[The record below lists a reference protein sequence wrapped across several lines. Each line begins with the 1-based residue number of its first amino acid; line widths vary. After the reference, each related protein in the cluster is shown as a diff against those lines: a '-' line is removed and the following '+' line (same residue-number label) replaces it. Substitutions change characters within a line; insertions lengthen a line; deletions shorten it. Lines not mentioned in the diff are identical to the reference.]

1 MVRAEERLR
10 AVLPT
15 EEQAQTLQ
23 LPLGTPLLR
32 VDRVAY
38 TYNDQPMEVRQGY
51 YFTEH
56 HHYRNE
62 LS

>member
-23 LPLGTPLLR
+23 LPMGTPLLQVER
-32 VDRVAY
+32 LAY
-38 TYNDQPMEVRQGY
+38 TYHDQPMEVRQGLY
-51 YFTEH
+51 LTEH

-62 LS
+62 LN